1 MPNRWKV
8 LFIFAAEIQNRVDT
22 SSEDLRVRLDKRR
35 HHVDVSDVNRN
46 DDKRHD
52 DARHSM
58 AASKGE
64 RHRASASARR
74 LSGRRRRSTRLP
86 AKNAARRRS
95 KAARRA
101 TLRSCRTRRSN
112 VALPLSS
119 SPLQVAVPYYTH
131 WQCCRVRLSATA

>member
-8 LFIFAAEIQNRVDT
+8 SFIFATEIQNRVDT

-64 RHRASASARR
+64 RHRASAP
-74 LSGRRRRSTRLP
+74 LP
-86 AKNAARRRS
+86 
-95 KAARRA
+95 
-101 TLRSCRTRRSN
+101 
-112 VALPLSS
+112 SS
-119 SPLQVAVPYYTH
+119 SSSSRH
-131 WQCCRVRLSATA
+131 DVRPDSPPVKIIKLDEKKKDVLVSPIINITKESDDKSTFLMLRGCLSLAKFD

>member
-52 DARHSM
+52 DALHSM

-64 RHRASASARR
+64 RHRASASAP
-74 LSGRRRRSTRLP
+74 LP
-86 AKNAARRRS
+86 
-95 KAARRA
+95 
-101 TLRSCRTRRSN
+101 
-112 VALPLSS
+112 SS
-119 SPLQVAVPYYTH
+119 SSRH
-131 WQCCRVRLSATA
+131 DVRPDSPPVKIIKLDEKKKDILVSPIINITKESDDKSTFLMLRGCLSLAKFD

>member
-8 LFIFAAEIQNRVDT
+8 SFIFATEIQNRVDT

-64 RHRASASARR
+64 RHRASASA
-74 LSGRRRRSTRLP
+74 
-86 AKNAARRRS
+86 
-95 KAARRA
+95 
-101 TLRSCRTRRSN
+101 
-112 VALPLSS
+112 PLQSS
-119 SPLQVAVPYYTH
+119 SSRH
-131 WQCCRVRLSATA
+131 DVRPDSPPVKIIKLDEKKKDVLVSPIINITKESDDKSRFLILRGYLSLAKFD

>member
-64 RHRASASARR
+64 RHRASAP
-74 LSGRRRRSTRLP
+74 LP
-86 AKNAARRRS
+86 
-95 KAARRA
+95 
-101 TLRSCRTRRSN
+101 
-112 VALPLSS
+112 SS
-119 SPLQVAVPYYTH
+119 SSRH
-131 WQCCRVRLSATA
+131 DVRPDSPPVKIIKLDEKKKDSLVSPIINITKESDDKSTFLMHFSLTKFD

>member
-8 LFIFAAEIQNRVDT
+8 LFIFATEIQNRVDT

-64 RHRASASARR
+64 RHRASAPLPSSSSSRHDVR
-74 LSGRRRRSTRLP
+74 PDSPPVKIIKLDEKKKDILVSPIIKNITKESDDKSRFLMLSGYLSL
-86 AKNAARRRS
+86 AKFD
-95 KAARRA
+95 
-101 TLRSCRTRRSN
+101 
-112 VALPLSS
+112 
-119 SPLQVAVPYYTH
+119 
-131 WQCCRVRLSATA
+131 

>member
-64 RHRASASARR
+64 RHRASASARHDVR
-74 LSGRRRRSTRLP
+74 PDSPPVKIIKLDEKKKDVLVSPIISITKESDDKSTFLMLRGCLSL
-86 AKNAARRRS
+86 AKFD
-95 KAARRA
+95 
-101 TLRSCRTRRSN
+101 
-112 VALPLSS
+112 
-119 SPLQVAVPYYTH
+119 
-131 WQCCRVRLSATA
+131 